1 MDIFSIFPWVLRFS
15 WSKSLEKIEEA
26 AFMQLSSIIVMSVLG
41 LLLLGTPDKNKNKN
55 KTL

>member
-1 MDIFSIFPWVLRFS
+1 
-15 WSKSLEKIEEA
+15 
-26 AFMQLSSIIVMSVLG
+26 MQLSSIIVMSVLG